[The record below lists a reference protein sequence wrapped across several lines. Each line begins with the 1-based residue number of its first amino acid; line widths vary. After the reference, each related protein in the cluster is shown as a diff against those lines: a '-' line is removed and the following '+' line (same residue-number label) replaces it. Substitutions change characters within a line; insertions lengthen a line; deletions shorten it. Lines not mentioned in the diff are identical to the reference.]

1 MQPFTR
7 VEQCVVVE
15 LASQQCDPGFDSQSN
30 CHILYGLSLLV
41 VNYSALRG
49 FSLAT
54 QVFSSSQ
61 RPKLIRFDFTSYL
74 ICIVLCAWLSILAVN
89 RS

>member
-1 MQPFTR
+1 MQSFTR
-7 VEQCVVVE
+7 VEQCVVVA

-30 CHILYGLSLLV
+30 CQILYGLSLLV

-61 RPKLIRFDFTSYL
+61 KLIQFDSTSHL